1 MQLTAFIPSSLK
13 SSGMHKK
20 IIYFLI
26 MVNFACSTMRIEEN
40 PLLADYDTPFNVP
53 PFDRIVSGHFIP
65 AFERAMQE
73 HNSEIE
79 VITNTN
85 EAPTFE
91 NTIAALDYSG
101 YRLSEVNL
109 IFSNLNS
116 SHTNDELQQIA
127 REITPRLSA
136 HSTSIILNEELFRRV
151 ESVFEQRESIGLS
164 AEQKQLL
171 ERTYK
176 SFVRGGA
183 ALKGNDRER
192 LREIDERLSV
202 LILQFGENVRDE
214 INQYQL
220 VIENKDDLS
229 GLPSDLV
236 STAAEVARERGLEGK
251 WLFTHHNPSV
261 MPFLTYADNRQLRE
275 EMKKTYINRNNNDNE
290 FDNKDIIREMINLRI
305 ERANLLGYDTHAHY
319 ILEENMAGNPGRVNE
334 FLDELWAAA
343 LPVSRQEAND
353 LQSLIKREG
362 NDFRLMPWDWRYY
375 AEKLRKEKYDLDEE
389 ETRPYFSMETVI
401 KGTFMVVNELWGLEF
416 QKLEDVPRY
425 HEDVEVYRVID
436 RDGSFIGILY
446 MDNYNRPSK
455 RGGAWMSAFRQ
466 QSVRG
471 GEFIHPVITIVCNF
485 SRPTADAPSLLTF
498 DEYTTFFHEFG
509 HALHGLLS
517 DVNYRSLS
525 GTSVPRDFVEL
536 PSQVM
541 ENWARHP
548 DVMTMFARHYQTG
561 EIIPAGLIERIMAA
575 GRFNQGFATVEYLA
589 TAILDMDYHTL
600 TEQKDI
606 HPVEFEKKSM
616 DRAGLIPEIVPRW
629 RSTYLN
635 HIFNFGYSAGYY
647 SYIWSG
653 VLDADAFEAF
663 METSLFDKETAESF
677 RKNILERGG
686 TSDPMEMYIN
696 FRGREPEI
704 GPLLRQRGLD

>member
-1 MQLTAFIPSSLK
+1 
-13 SSGMHKK
+13 
-20 IIYFLI
+20 
-26 MVNFACSTMRIEEN
+26 MVNAVFTAASLADN
-40 PLLADYDTPFNVP
+40 PLLTSYKTPYDVP
-53 PFDRIVSGHFIP
+53 PFDRIENRHFIP
-65 AFERAMQE
+65 AYEQAMQE
-73 HNSEIE
+73 HNDEIDA
-79 VITNTN
+79 IAGST
-85 EAPTFE
+85 EAPTFQ
-91 NTIAALDYSG
+91 NTIAAYDYSG
-101 YRLSEVNL
+101 NRLEEVSL
-109 IFSNLNS
+109 VFSNLNS
-116 SHTNDELQQIA
+116 AHTNDELQEIA
-127 REITPRLSA
+127 REMTPRLSA
-136 HSTSIILNEELFRRV
+136 HYSNIALNQDLFERIEKV
-151 ESVFEQRESIGLS
+151 YGQKDNSGLN
-164 AEQKQLL
+164 AEQQKLL
-171 ERTYK
+171 EETYK

-183 ALKGNDRER
+183 ALRGRDRER

-202 LILQFGENVRDE
+202 LILEFSENVRNE
-214 INQYQL
+214 VNRYEL
-220 VIENKDDLS
+220 VIDNKDDLS

-236 STAAEVARERGLEGK
+236 STAAEVAKERGHEGK
-251 WLFTHHNPSV
+251 WVFTHHNPSV
-261 MPFLTYADNRQLRE
+261 MPFLSYADNRQLRE

-290 FDNKDIIREMINLRI
+290 FDNKDIIREVINLRI
-305 ERANLLGYDTHAHY
+305 ERANLLGFDTHAHFV
-319 ILEENMAGNPGRVNE
+319 LEENMAGNPARVNE

-343 LPVSRQEAND
+343 LPVSKQEAYD
-353 LQSLIKREG
+353 LQSLIYREG

-401 KGTFMVVNELWGLEF
+401 EGTFMVVNRLWGLEF
-416 QKLEDVPRY
+416 QKLEDAPRY
-425 HEDVEVYRVID
+425 HEDVEVYKVID
-436 RDGSFIGILY
+436 RDGSYMGILY

-466 QSVRG
+466 QSVRE
-471 GEFIHPVITIVCNF
+471 GEFMHPVITIVCNF

-509 HALHGLLS
+509 HALHGLMS
-517 DVNYRSLS
+517 DVTYRSLS

-548 DVMTMFARHYQTG
+548 EVMTMFARHYRTG
-561 EIIPAGLIERIMAA
+561 EVIPDDLIERITAA

-589 TAILDMDYHTL
+589 TALLDMDYHTL

-606 HPVEFEKKSM
+606 HPVEFERKSM

-629 RSTYLN
+629 RSTYLL
-635 HIFNFGYSAGYY
+635 HIFSHGYSAGYY

-663 METSLFDKETAESF
+663 LETDLFHRETAESF
-677 RKNILERGG
+677 RKNILEKGG
-686 TSDPMEMYIN
+686 TRDPMELYVN

>member
-1 MQLTAFIPSSLK
+1 MIANTTLLSVTP
-13 SSGMHKK
+13 
-20 IIYFLI
+20 
-26 MVNFACSTMRIEEN
+26 VDN
-40 PLLADYDTPFNVP
+40 PLLTDYNTPYDVP
-53 PFDRIVSGHFIP
+53 PFDKIENRHFIP
-65 AFERAMQE
+65 AYEQAMQE
-73 HNSEIE
+73 HNSEIDA
-79 VITNTN
+79 IAGNT
-85 EAPTFE
+85 EAPTYE

-101 YRLSEVNL
+101 NRLEEVSL

-116 SHTNDELQQIA
+116 AHTNDELQEIA
-127 REITPRLSA
+127 REMTPRLSA
-136 HSTSIILNEELFRRV
+136 HYTNISLNQDLFERIERV
-151 ESVFEQRESIGLS
+151 YEQRENSGLNG
-164 AEQKQLL
+164 EQQKLL
-171 ERTYK
+171 EETYK

-183 ALKGNDRER
+183 ALRGKNRER

-214 INQYQL
+214 INGYQL
-220 VIENKDDLS
+220 VVDNKDDLS

-236 STAAEVARERGLEGK
+236 STAAEVAKERGKEGK
-251 WLFTHHNPSV
+251 WVFTHHNPSV

-290 FDNKDIIREMINLRI
+290 FDNKEIISEMINLRI
-305 ERANLLGYDTHAHY
+305 ERANLLGYDTHAHFV
-319 ILEENMAGNPGRVNE
+319 LEENMAGNPGRVNE
-334 FLDELWAAA
+334 FLDELWSAA
-343 LPVSRQEAND
+343 LPVSKQEAYD
-353 LQSLIKREG
+353 LQSLVYREG
-362 NDFRLMPWDWRYY
+362 KDFRLMPWDWRYY

-389 ETRPYFSMETVI
+389 ETRPYFSMETVVE
-401 KGTFMVVNELWGLEF
+401 GTFMVVNKLWGLEF
-416 QKLEDVPRY
+416 QELEDVPRY
-425 HEDVEVYRVID
+425 HEDVGVYKVID
-436 RDGSFIGILY
+436 RDGSYIGILY

-466 QSVRG
+466 QSVRD

-517 DVNYRSLS
+517 DVNYRGLS

-548 DVMTMFARHYQTG
+548 DVMTMFARHYRTG
-561 EIIPAGLIERIMAA
+561 EVIPADLIERITAA

-600 TEQKDI
+600 TEQRDI
-606 HPVEFEKKSM
+606 HAVEFERKSM

-663 METSLFDKETAESF
+663 LETDLFDRDTAESF
-677 RKNILERGG
+677 RKNILEKGG
-686 TSDPMEMYIN
+686 TRDPMELYVN

>member
-1 MQLTAFIPSSLK
+1 MVNASLTAA
-13 SSGMHKK
+13 GQ
-20 IIYFLI
+20 
-26 MVNFACSTMRIEEN
+26 ADN
-40 PLLADYDTPFNVP
+40 PLLTRYNTPYDVP
-53 PFDRIVSGHFIP
+53 PFDRIENRHFIP
-65 AFERAMQE
+65 AYEQAMQE
-73 HNSEIE
+73 HNDEINA
-79 VITNTN
+79 IAGST
-85 EAPTFE
+85 EAPSYQ

-101 YRLSEVNL
+101 NRLEEVSL
-109 IFSNLNS
+109 VFSNLNS
-116 SHTNDELQQIA
+116 AHTNDELQEIA
-127 REITPRLSA
+127 REMTPRLSA
-136 HSTSIILNEELFRRV
+136 HYSNIALNEDLFQRIEKV
-151 ESVFEQRESIGLS
+151 YEQRDDSGLD
-164 AEQKQLL
+164 AEQKKLL
-171 ERTYK
+171 EETYK

-183 ALKGNDRER
+183 ALRGKDRER

-202 LILQFGENVRDE
+202 LILQFSENVRNE
-214 INQYQL
+214 VNRYEL
-220 VIENKDDLS
+220 VIDNKDDLS

-236 STAAEVARERGLEGK
+236 STAAEVAKERGHEGK
-251 WLFTHHNPSV
+251 WVFTHHNPSV
-261 MPFLTYADNRQLRE
+261 MPFLSYADNRDLRE

-290 FDNKDIIREMINLRI
+290 FDNKDIIREIINLRI
-305 ERANLLGYDTHAHY
+305 ERANLLGYDTHAHFV
-319 ILEENMAGNPGRVNE
+319 LEENMAGNPGRVNE

-343 LPVSRQEAND
+343 LPVSKQEAYD
-353 LQSLIKREG
+353 LQSLIYREG

-401 KGTFMVVNELWGLEF
+401 EGTFMVVNRLWGLEF
-416 QKLEDVPRY
+416 QKLEDAPRY
-425 HEDVEVYRVID
+425 HEDVEVYKVID
-436 RDGSFIGILY
+436 RDGSYMGILY

-466 QSVRG
+466 QSVRE
-471 GEFIHPVITIVCNF
+471 GEFMHPVITIVCNF

-509 HALHGLLS
+509 HALHGLMS
-517 DVNYRSLS
+517 DVTYRSLS

-561 EIIPAGLIERIMAA
+561 EVIPDDLIERITAA

-589 TAILDMDYHTL
+589 TALLDMDYHTL

-606 HPVEFEKKSM
+606 HPVEFERKSM

-629 RSTYLN
+629 RSTYLL
-635 HIFNFGYSAGYY
+635 HIFSHGYSAGYY

-663 METSLFDKETAESF
+663 LETDLFDSDTAESF
-677 RKNILERGG
+677 RKNILEKGG
-686 TSDPMEMYIN
+686 TRDPMELYVN